1 MSHEAARTRPPT
13 TPKPPLGSTTLRAV
27 VLALMLAAVLGTTLF
42 VVRAVGTPPPTREAK
57 YRNADRQVLYRIRA
71 GSSPSLVLTRG
82 ERAVFLVTHAVVR
95 GDAPAD
101 RCAPYGLTVRVRQ
114 PNGRVLFR
122 QAFWSRSRRSRG
134 RLQGEQWLDENA
146 FTTDG
151 TALSD
156 DRMLEV
162 TMPPGVEDRAVMD
175 FAPAGGTDEVLLRAY
190 RRIRLA
196 PSTAGVRRL
205 ALSLPERERL
215 AATRGLPRWEALPE
229 RDRNAFVASEWQ
241 RLAAV
246 GEEGAD
252 YLTRAIF
259 YTGFRRREEATVARG
274 GVPVD
279 PLHAAAWN
287 VLGPATLVFRSDGAP
302 TDVSTLDETG
312 VERSVGHALAA
323 EGSGRL
329 TRVALGEG
337 AYTVFARVAEG
348 EAVAS
353 LSSETLDERVY
364 FREGPQPAPVDGERA
379 LAPDLRYVPLYEAAA
394 ERGDAPLCFAVAGD
408 GALGERALRV
418 EIRRVLRAPSFASA
432 PTDVQYR
439 FVGADDTTLLAG
451 HTSVAAERSEFE
463 TLRLGD
469 GTAGLT
475 TEPVALRFVAPPHA
489 TSFCVTS
496 APDAAFR
503 AATLLEGE
511 ATLAPPYAEHS
522 SDAVEWRYA
531 PPLQRTWV
539 PLRARGHR
547 ALAAAHRLVT
557 LAAQCRL
564 EREEPAV
571 AEAERERTSA
581 PLTELEPA
589 GRPRQERIFEEVDDG
604 ERRTSG
610 AVYTE
615 LGTSPVAVRAPAGAV
630 ETRGLFWTRDL
641 ADLGAPLTIA
651 EGARPLLETALRS
664 QSAPF
669 ALRDLAA
676 GPHQL
681 RAAAPP
687 GARVFIALPPDGRGT
702 HAFASRTVFA
712 LARAT
717 PLTVR
722 VPPGKRTLWLVV
734 YAPGA
739 PAPAGLSVRA
749 LFDGGHPERV
759 VGTPLARVTDVAP
772 SVPVPAS
779 ARPPAVFLD
788 RVGEAVGRARSTR
801 FRFGDDLRDGPHT
814 VTFSLEGGGNL
825 RVYVRVLA
833 EGSVGSTVAAP
844 TLTRHGAW
852 SGGEDG

>member
-1 MSHEAARTRPPT
+1 MSRAAERTRDRPLR
-13 TPKPPLGSTTLRAV
+13 KPPLDQPALRAL

-42 VVRAVGTPPPTREAK
+42 VVHAAGTPPPSREAK
-57 YRNADRQVLYRIRA
+57 FRNADRQVLYRIRA

-101 RCAPYGLTVRVRQ
+101 RYAPYGLTVRVRQ
-114 PNGRVLFR
+114 PDGRVLFS

-134 RLQGEQWLDENA
+134 RQQGEDWLDENA

-162 TMPPGVEDRAVMD
+162 TMPPGVQDRAVMD

-196 PSTAGVRRL
+196 TSTAGVRRL
-205 ALSLPERERL
+205 ALSLHERERL
-215 AATRGLPRWEALPE
+215 AATQGLPRWEALPE
-229 RDRNAFVASEWQ
+229 RERNAFVASEWQ

-259 YTGFRRREEATVARG
+259 YTGFRRREGPTVERG
-274 GVPVD
+274 GVHVD
-279 PLHAAAWN
+279 PLRAAAWN

-302 TDVSTLDETG
+302 TEVSTVDETG
-312 VERSVGHALAA
+312 AALSFGHARPA

-329 TRVALGEG
+329 TRIALGEG
-337 AYTVFARVAEG
+337 AYTVFARVAAG

-353 LSSETLDERVY
+353 LTSETLDERVY

-394 ERGDAPLCFAVAGD
+394 ERGDAPLCYAVVGD
-408 GALGERALRV
+408 GAVGERALRV
-418 EIRRVLRAPSFASA
+418 EVRRVLRAAPFTPA

-439 FVGADDTTLLAG
+439 FVGADDTTILAG
-451 HTSVAAERSEFE
+451 HASVAAERSEFE

-469 GTAGLT
+469 GTEALT
-475 TEPVALRFVAPPHA
+475 TEPVALRFVAPPRA

-496 APDAAFR
+496 APDSVFR

-511 ATLAPPYAEHS
+511 ATLASPYAEHA

-539 PLRARGHR
+539 PLRARAHR
-547 ALAAAHRLVT
+547 HLAATRRLVT

-564 EREEPAV
+564 ERVEATV
-571 AEAERERTSA
+571 AGGEREATSA

-589 GRPRQERIFEEVDDG
+589 GRPRQERIFEEVEDG
-604 ERRTSG
+604 ERRTPG

-615 LGTSPVAVRAPAGAV
+615 LGQRPVAVRAPAGAV

-641 ADLGAPLTIA
+641 AELGAPLTIS
-651 EGARPLLETALRS
+651 EGGRALLETALRS
-664 QSAPF
+664 QSGPF
-669 ALRDLAA
+669 ALRDLAP
-676 GPHQL
+676 GPHEL
-681 RAAAPP
+681 VAIAAP
-687 GARVFIALPPDGRGT
+687 GARVFVALPPDRRGT

-712 LARAT
+712 LGRST

-759 VGTPLARVTDVAP
+759 VGMPLNRVTDVAP

-779 ARPPAVFLD
+779 APAPAVFLD
-788 RVGEAVGRARSTR
+788 RAGEAVGRARSTR
-801 FRFGDDLRDGPHT
+801 FRFGDDLREGPHT

-833 EGSVGSTVAAP
+833 EGGAGPTVAAP

>member
-1 MSHEAARTRPPT
+1 MSREAARNRTPASLEPGPYRPV
-13 TPKPPLGSTTLRAV
+13 LRAL
-27 VLALMLAAVLGTTLF
+27 VLALMLAAVAGTTLF
-42 VVRAVGTPPPTREAK
+42 VVRAAGTPPPSREAK
-57 YRNADRQVLYRIRA
+57 FRNADRQVLYRIRA
-71 GSSPSLVLTRG
+71 GSSPSLVLTRS
-82 ERAVFLVTHAVVR
+82 ERTVFLMTHAVVR

-101 RCAPYGLTVRVRQ
+101 RYAPYGLTVRVRQ
-114 PNGRVLFR
+114 PDGRVLFS
-122 QAFWSRSRRSRG
+122 QAFWSRSHRSRG

-162 TMPPGVEDRAVMD
+162 TMPPGVEDHAVMD
-175 FAPAGGTDEVLLRAY
+175 FAPAGGTAEVLLRAY
-190 RRIRLA
+190 RRVRLA
-196 PSTAGVRRL
+196 TSTVGVRRL

-215 AATRGLPRWEALPE
+215 AATQGLPRWEALPE
-229 RDRNAFVASEWQ
+229 RERNAFVASEWQ

-246 GEEGAD
+246 GEEGPD
-252 YLTRAIF
+252 FLTRTIF
-259 YTGFRRREEATVARG
+259 YTGFRRREGPTVEG
-274 GVPVD
+274 GDVHVD

-287 VLGPATLVFRSDGAP
+287 VLGPATLVFRSDGAL
-302 TDVSTLDETG
+302 TSVSTLDETG
-312 VERSVGHALAA
+312 AERSVAPARAA

-329 TRVALGEG
+329 TRITVGEG
-337 AYTVFARVAEG
+337 AHTVFARVAVG
-348 EAVAS
+348 EAIAS
-353 LSSETLDERVY
+353 LTSETLDERVY
-364 FREGPQPAPVDGERA
+364 FREGPQPAPVHGERA

-408 GALGERALRV
+408 GDLGERALRV
-418 EIRRVLRAPSFASA
+418 EVRGVLRAPPFAPV

-451 HTSVAAERSEFE
+451 RASVAAERSEFE

-469 GTAGLT
+469 GSEGLT
-475 TEPVALRFVAPPHA
+475 TEPVALRFLAPPGS
-489 TSFCVTS
+489 TSFCVTG
-496 APDAAFR
+496 APDSLFR

-511 ATLAPPYAEHS
+511 ATLAPPYAEHA

-547 ALAAAHRLVT
+547 ALAAARRLVT

-564 EREEPAV
+564 ERDEPAV
-571 AEAERERTSA
+571 AGLEREPTSV
-581 PLTELEPA
+581 PQTELEPA
-589 GRPRQERIFEEVDDG
+589 GRPRRERIFEEVEDG
-604 ERRTSG
+604 ERRTPG

-615 LGTSPVAVRAPAGAV
+615 LGTSPVAVRAPAGEI

-641 ADLGAPLTIA
+641 ADLGAPLTIT
-651 EGARPLLETALRS
+651 EGARALLETALRS

-669 ALRDLAA
+669 ALRDLAP
-676 GPHQL
+676 GPHEL

-687 GARVFIALPPDGRGT
+687 GARVFIALPPDRRGT

-712 LARAT
+712 LARAA

-722 VPPGKRTLWLVV
+722 VPPGKRTLWLVI

-739 PAPAGLSVRA
+739 AAPAGLSVRA
-749 LFDGGHPERV
+749 LFDGGHPARV
-759 VGTPLARVTDVAP
+759 VGSPLTRVTDAAP
-772 SVPVPAS
+772 SAPVPSS
-779 ARPPAVFLD
+779 ARPPAIFLD
-788 RVGEAVGRARSTR
+788 RVGEAVGRARTTR

-833 EGSVGSTVAAP
+833 EGSAGSTVAAP